1 MENNQEI
8 IDSAELNMMSTIS
21 HLETELAKIR
31 AGKANPIMLKGI
43 SVEYY
48 GNMTPLNQVAS
59 VSTPNS
65 QTISIQPWEKGM
77 LEEIEK
83 SIINSNLGLNPVNN
97 GESLLIN
104 IPPLTE
110 ERRVELTK
118 IAKSESE
125 LAKVSIRNSRKDA
138 NNKIKALDISE
149 DLKSNLEIDSQ
160 ELTNKYIIK
169 VDEMFT
175 LKEKDILTLQHMD
188 LIKIKDIYSSPKYNS
203 KIIVA
208 GWVRAF
214 RGNRFIELN
223 DGSTIKNIQC
233 VITESKT
240 NNEKR
245 QKTMN
250 RN

>member
-8 IDSAELNMMSTIS
+8 IENAELNMMSSIN

-31 AGKANPIMLKGI
+31 AGKANPIMLKGV

-59 VSTPNS
+59 VSTPNA
-65 QTISIQPWEKGM
+65 QTISIQPWEKDL

-110 ERRVELTK
+110 ERRMELTK
-118 IAKSESE
+118 LAKSESE
-125 LAKVSIRNSRKDA
+125 SAKVSIRNTRKDA
-138 NNKIKALDISE
+138 NNKIKGLDISD

-160 ELTNKYIIK
+160 ELTDKYIKK
-169 VDEMFT
+169 VDEMFA
-175 LKEKDILTLQHMD
+175 LKEKDILTL
-188 LIKIKDIYSSPKYNS
+188 
-203 KIIVA
+203 
-208 GWVRAF
+208 
-214 RGNRFIELN
+214 
-223 DGSTIKNIQC
+223 
-233 VITESKT
+233 
-240 NNEKR
+240 
-245 QKTMN
+245 
-250 RN
+250 

>member
-1 MENNQEI
+1 
-8 IDSAELNMMSTIS
+8 
-21 HLETELAKIR
+21 
-31 AGKANPIMLKGI
+31 
-43 SVEYY
+43 
-48 GNMTPLNQVAS
+48 
-59 VSTPNS
+59 
-65 QTISIQPWEKGM
+65 M

-125 LAKVSIRNSRKDA
+125 SAKVSIRNSRKDA

-160 ELTNKYIIK
+160 ELTDKYIKK

-175 LKEKDILTLQHMD
+175 LKEKDILTL
-188 LIKIKDIYSSPKYNS
+188 
-203 KIIVA
+203 
-208 GWVRAF
+208 
-214 RGNRFIELN
+214 
-223 DGSTIKNIQC
+223 
-233 VITESKT
+233 
-240 NNEKR
+240 
-245 QKTMN
+245 
-250 RN
+250 

>member
-8 IDSAELNMMSTIS
+8 IDSAELNMMSAIS

-31 AGKANPIMLKGI
+31 AGKANPIMLKGV

-59 VSTPNS
+59 VSTPNA
-65 QTISIQPWEKGM
+65 QTISIQPWEKVM

-125 LAKVSIRNSRKDA
+125 SAKVSIRNSRKDA

-160 ELTNKYIIK
+160 ELTDKFIKK

-175 LKEKDILTLQHMD
+175 LKEKDILTL
-188 LIKIKDIYSSPKYNS
+188 
-203 KIIVA
+203 
-208 GWVRAF
+208 
-214 RGNRFIELN
+214 
-223 DGSTIKNIQC
+223 
-233 VITESKT
+233 
-240 NNEKR
+240 
-245 QKTMN
+245 
-250 RN
+250 

>member
-8 IDSAELNMMSTIS
+8 IDSAELNMMSAIS

-31 AGKANPIMLKGI
+31 AGKANPIMLKGV

-59 VSTPNS
+59 VSTPNA
-65 QTISIQPWEKGM
+65 QTISIQPWEKEM

-125 LAKVSIRNSRKDA
+125 SAKVSIRNSRKDA

-160 ELTNKYIIK
+160 ELTDKYIKK

-175 LKEKDILTLQHMD
+175 LKEKDILTL
-188 LIKIKDIYSSPKYNS
+188 
-203 KIIVA
+203 
-208 GWVRAF
+208 
-214 RGNRFIELN
+214 
-223 DGSTIKNIQC
+223 
-233 VITESKT
+233 
-240 NNEKR
+240 
-245 QKTMN
+245 
-250 RN
+250 

>member
-8 IDSAELNMMSTIS
+8 IENAELNMMSAIS

-31 AGKANPIMLKGI
+31 AGKANPIMLKGV

-48 GNMTPLNQVAS
+48 GNMTPLNQVSS
-59 VSTPNS
+59 VSTPNA
-65 QTISIQPWEKGM
+65 QTISIQPWEKDM

-125 LAKVSIRNSRKDA
+125 SAKVSIRNSRKDA

-160 ELTNKYIIK
+160 ELTDK
-169 VDEMFT
+169 
-175 LKEKDILTLQHMD
+175 
-188 LIKIKDIYSSPKYNS
+188 
-203 KIIVA
+203 
-208 GWVRAF
+208 
-214 RGNRFIELN
+214 
-223 DGSTIKNIQC
+223 
-233 VITESKT
+233 
-240 NNEKR
+240 
-245 QKTMN
+245 
-250 RN
+250 

>member
-8 IDSAELNMMSTIS
+8 IENAELNMMSSIN

-31 AGKANPIMLKGI
+31 AGKANPIMLKGV

-59 VSTPNS
+59 ISTPNA
-65 QTISIQPWEKGM
+65 QTISIQPWEKDL

-110 ERRVELTK
+110 ERRMELTK
-118 IAKSESE
+118 LAKTESES
-125 LAKVSIRNSRKDA
+125 AKVSIRNTRKDA
-138 NNKIKALDISE
+138 NNKIKGLDISD

-160 ELTNKYIIK
+160 ELTDKYIKK
-169 VDEMFT
+169 VDEMFA
-175 LKEKDILTLQHMD
+175 LKEKDILTL
-188 LIKIKDIYSSPKYNS
+188 
-203 KIIVA
+203 
-208 GWVRAF
+208 
-214 RGNRFIELN
+214 
-223 DGSTIKNIQC
+223 
-233 VITESKT
+233 
-240 NNEKR
+240 
-245 QKTMN
+245 
-250 RN
+250 

>member
-8 IDSAELNMMSTIS
+8 IDSAELNMMSAIS

-59 VSTPNS
+59 VSTPNA
-65 QTISIQPWEKGM
+65 QTISIQPWEKD
-77 LEEIEK
+77 LLDEIEK
-83 SIINSNLGLNPVNN
+83 SIISSNLGLNPVNN

-118 IAKSESE
+118 FAKSESE
-125 LAKVSIRNSRKDA
+125 SAKISIRNTRKDS
-138 NNKIKALDISE
+138 NNKIKSLEISD

-160 ELTNKYIIK
+160 ELTDKYIKK
-169 VDEMFT
+169 VDEMFS
-175 LKEKDILTLQHMD
+175 LKERDILTL
-188 LIKIKDIYSSPKYNS
+188 
-203 KIIVA
+203 
-208 GWVRAF
+208 
-214 RGNRFIELN
+214 
-223 DGSTIKNIQC
+223 
-233 VITESKT
+233 
-240 NNEKR
+240 
-245 QKTMN
+245 
-250 RN
+250 

>member
-1 MENNQEI
+1 
-8 IDSAELNMMSTIS
+8 MMSSIN

-31 AGKANPIMLKGI
+31 AGKANPIMLKGV

-59 VSTPNS
+59 ISTPNA
-65 QTISIQPWEKGM
+65 QTISIQPWEKDL

-110 ERRVELTK
+110 ERRMELTK
-118 IAKSESE
+118 LAKSESE
-125 LAKVSIRNSRKDA
+125 SAKVSIRNTRKDV
-138 NNKIKALDISE
+138 NNKIKGLDISD

-160 ELTNKYIIK
+160 ELTDKYIKK

-175 LKEKDILTLQHMD
+175 LKEKDILTL
-188 LIKIKDIYSSPKYNS
+188 
-203 KIIVA
+203 
-208 GWVRAF
+208 
-214 RGNRFIELN
+214 
-223 DGSTIKNIQC
+223 
-233 VITESKT
+233 
-240 NNEKR
+240 
-245 QKTMN
+245 
-250 RN
+250 

>member
-1 MENNQEI
+1 MDNNQEI
-8 IDSAELNMMSTIS
+8 IENAELNMMSAIS

-31 AGKANPIMLKGI
+31 AGKANPIMLKGV

-48 GNMTPLNQVAS
+48 GNMTPLNQVSS
-59 VSTPNS
+59 VSTPNA
-65 QTISIQPWEKGM
+65 QTISIQPWEKDM

-125 LAKVSIRNSRKDA
+125 SAKVSIRNTRKDA

-149 DLKSNLEIDSQ
+149 DLKSNLEIDLS
-160 ELTNKYIIK
+160 
-169 VDEMFT
+169 
-175 LKEKDILTLQHMD
+175 
-188 LIKIKDIYSSPKYNS
+188 LIHI
-203 KIIVA
+203 
-208 GWVRAF
+208 
-214 RGNRFIELN
+214 
-223 DGSTIKNIQC
+223 
-233 VITESKT
+233 
-240 NNEKR
+240 
-245 QKTMN
+245 
-250 RN
+250 

>member
-1 MENNQEI
+1 MDNNQEI
-8 IDSAELNMMSTIS
+8 IDSSELNMMSAVS

-31 AGKANPIMLKGI
+31 AGKANPIMLKGV

-59 VSTPNS
+59 VSTPNA
-65 QTISIQPWEKGM
+65 QTISIQPWEKDM

-125 LAKVSIRNSRKDA
+125 SAKVSIRNSRKDA

-160 ELTNKYIIK
+160 ELTDKYIKK

-175 LKEKDILTLQHMD
+175 LKEKDILTL
-188 LIKIKDIYSSPKYNS
+188 
-203 KIIVA
+203 
-208 GWVRAF
+208 
-214 RGNRFIELN
+214 
-223 DGSTIKNIQC
+223 
-233 VITESKT
+233 
-240 NNEKR
+240 
-245 QKTMN
+245 
-250 RN
+250 